1 MKRRLPTQH
10 ASVLPRQRLR
20 FSFLV
25 MLAMSALVFATF
37 GNTQSALADSEPGG
51 NISDPVVRAVD
62 VAKPA
67 VVRIITTLTTHV
79 TVHFSSG
86 DVKFPQGGEGYIAQ
100 LSGSGTFITSNGD
113 VLTADHV
120 VNPPKD
126 TSLVQYINKQAA
138 NDVAAYLT
146 QKGKATTASD
156 AEQQLDSG
164 TLQSDTTIDQTQS
177 EVFLSTDYTGNL
189 TASSFSSVPTY
200 IHAGVDKIE
209 QQSSLDQRD
218 LAIVHAGF
226 QDTPSIQLGNSS
238 SVQQQDELTI
248 IGFPGNGDVSNRP
261 TDLLTSSVNKISVSS
276 IKTTDSGA
284 PVIQVGG
291 NVEHGDS
298 GGPAL
303 DNNGRVVGVVS
314 FGLSSPNSPGSTTFL
329 QASDGANDMVKS
341 LGLNTTP
348 GSFQKL
354 WQQAFDAYASQSAG
368 HWHKAQTLFDQLQ
381 NNYPRFKSADQYAS
395 YARTQAGTETQ
406 NGLTPGKP
414 GSQLINASTISWGL
428 ILAVIAILAIV
439 VLLFFTIS
447 ARSRNK
453 RQAAVA
459 GYPGNAGHSA
469 YLGQPGAFANSQPG
483 ATPGPVPPTPG
494 AYNTPNEYDDGMA
507 AFGAP
512 ARPSLPYPP
521 PSPTP
526 QQPGF
531 RGQQPPFMAQ
541 PGPTPLA
548 TPPLGTPYPNNPT
561 ATRIWP
567 CGHANRPE
575 ARFCSICGEPAPQ
588 PPTVRRPVEQ

>member
-10 ASVLPRQRLR
+10 TQQKLR

-25 MLAMSALVFATF
+25 MLAVSALVFATF
-37 GNTQSALADSEPGG
+37 GNTKSALADSKPGG

-67 VVRIITTLTTHV
+67 VVRIITTLTSHV
-79 TVHFSSG
+79 TVHFASG
-86 DVKFPQGGEGYIAQ
+86 DVKFPQGGDGYIAQ

-126 TSLVQYINKQAA
+126 DSLVQYINKQAA

-164 TLQSDTTIDQTQS
+164 ALRSDASIDQTQS

-189 TASSFSSVPTY
+189 TASNFNSVPSY
-200 IHAGVDKIE
+200 IHASVDKIE

-218 LAIVHAGF
+218 LAIVHANF
-226 QDTPSIQLGNSS
+226 QDTPSVQLGNSS

-329 QASDGANDMVKS
+329 QASSGAADMAQS
-341 LGLNTTP
+341 LGLNTAP
-348 GSFQKL
+348 GPFQKL
-354 WQQAFDAYASQSAG
+354 WQQSFDAYASQDAG

-381 NNYPRFKSADQYAS
+381 STYPNFKSVEQYAS
-395 YARTQAGTETQ
+395 YAHTQANSESQTGS
-406 NGLTPGKP
+406 TPSKSGN
-414 GSQLINASTISWGL
+414 QLINTSSISWGL

-439 VLLFFTIS
+439 ALLFFTIS

-453 RQAAVA
+453 RQVAVA
-459 GYPGNAGHSA
+459 GYPGNPGQPVYPS
-469 YLGQPGAFANSQPG
+469 QPGAFANSHPG
-483 ATPGPVPPTPG
+483 ATPGPFPPTSG
-494 AYNTPNEYDDGMA
+494 AFNTPSGYDDGMA

-512 ARPSLPYPP
+512 ARPSSSHPASSPMPP
-521 PSPTP
+521 QPSFGG
-526 QQPGF
+526 QPS
-531 RGQQPPFMAQ
+531 PFMAQ

-548 TPPLGTPYPNNPT
+548 TPYPNNPPVT
-561 ATRIWP
+561 TQIWP

-575 ARFCSICGEPAPQ
+575 ARFCSICGESAPQ
-588 PPTVRRPVEQ
+588 PPIVRRPVEQ